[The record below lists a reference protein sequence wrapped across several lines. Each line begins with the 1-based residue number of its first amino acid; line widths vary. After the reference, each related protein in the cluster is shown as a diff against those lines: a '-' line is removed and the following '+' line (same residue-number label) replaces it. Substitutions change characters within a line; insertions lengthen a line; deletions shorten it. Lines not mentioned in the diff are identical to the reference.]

1 MTKQKL
7 TNFTLSITCLIVGL
21 IIMFP
26 VIYATSLSFMDSSE
40 ITQYP
45 PKLISSSPTLDN
57 YKEAFETV
65 PLMRF
70 MTNSLVMSVGIT
82 VGQIITASLA
92 AFAFVFFEFRFKK
105 ILFLM
110 VLSTMMIPGEVTII
124 SNFLTISSWGW
135 NDTLHVLIIPFMTSA
150 MGIFLIRQYYLTVP
164 KELLE
169 AARIDGCNNFKFF
182 IKILLPIS
190 TPVIASL
197 SIYSF
202 IGAWNQYLW
211 PLLTINDTANRT
223 VQIGITML
231 QSESA
236 SKAVILAGS
245 IIISIPTII
254 AFVIGQRLLVEG
266 MTSGA
271 VKG

>member
-1 MTKQKL
+1 MTKSKHL
-7 TNFTLSITCLIVGL
+7 LLSIICFIVGT
-21 IIMFP
+21 IVIFP
-26 VIYATSLSFMDSSE
+26 VLYAFSLSFMQPSE

-45 PKLISSSPTLDN
+45 PKLISDSPTLDN
-57 YKEAFETV
+57 YKEAFASV
-65 PLMRF
+65 PLMKF
-70 MTNSLVMSVGIT
+70 MMNSLVMSIGIT

-92 AFAFVFFEFRFKK
+92 AFSFVFFDFKFKK
-105 ILFLM
+105 TLFILI
-110 VLSTMMIPGEVTII
+110 LSTMMIPSEVTII
-124 SNFLTISSWGW
+124 SNFLMVSSWGW
-135 NDTLHVLIIPFMTSA
+135 NDTLQVLIVPFITTA
-150 MGIFLIRQYYLTVP
+150 MGIFLIRQYYMTVP
-164 KELLE
+164 KELME
-169 AARIDGCNNFKFF
+169 AAKLDGCTNLKFF
-182 IKILLPIS
+182 TKILLPIS

-231 QSESA
+231 QSESS
-236 SKAVILAGS
+236 SKAVTLAGS

-254 AFVIGQRLLVEG
+254 AFILGQRLIVEG